1 LHRSQ
6 DEADFDDVWRVP
18 MFRLSLQFVKDESGA
33 TVIEYAMMLALVAIF
48 IISAVASVG
57 TRLSENM
64 DLTAN
69 SLK

>member
-1 LHRSQ
+1 
-6 DEADFDDVWRVP
+6 
-18 MFRLSLQFVKDESGA
+18 MFRFSRQFVQDESGA